1 MAEYPLFRHRQ
12 RDGDGPVVLLMG
24 GYIKIRVHDRLVRA
38 AVMGARIFRLR
49 DIVPSQVPTGTE
61 ADSAA

>member
-1 MAEYPLFRHRQ
+1 
-12 RDGDGPVVLLMG
+12 MG